1 MLIGSN
7 KKGLIDKT
15 ESCKAD
21 VTESDFV
28 VVIGTHSSMKIKK

>member
-15 ESCKAD
+15 ESSKAD
-21 VTESDFV
+21 VTENDFI
-28 VVIGTHSSMKIKK
+28 VVIGTQNSMKIKK